1 SLCKMKDLPVVLR
14 KAVMDHISDS
24 FLETN
29 VPLLVLI
36 EAAKSGNEKE
46 VKEYAQVFREHAN
59 KLVEVANLACS
70 ISNNEE
76 GVKLVRMAATQIDSL
91 CPQVINAALTLAA
104 RPQSKVAQ
112 DNMDVFKDQWEK
124 QVRILTEAVD
134 DITSVDD
141 FLSVS
146 ENHILEDVNKCVIAL
161 QEMENY
167 EPGVYTERV
176 LESIKLLS
184 ETVMP
189 RFAEQVEV
197 AIEALSTNPPQA
209 FEENEFI
216 DASRLVYDGVRDI
229 RKAVLMIRTPEELE
243 DDSDFEQEDYDTRSR
258 TSVQTEDDQL
268 IAGQS
273 ARAIMAQLPQEE
285 KAKIAE
291 QVESFR
297 QEKCKLDAEVA
308 KWDDNGNDIIVLAK
322 QMCMIMMEMTDFTRG
337 KGPLKNSSD
346 VINAAKK
353 IAEAGSRMD
362 KLARAVADQCP
373 DSACKQDLLAYLQ
386 RIALYCHQL
395 NICSKVKAEVQNLGG
410 ELIVSGLDS
419 ATSLIQAAKNLMNA
433 VVLTV
438 KASYVASTKYQKVY
452 GTAAVNSPVV
462 SWRMKAPEKKPL
474 VKREKPEECQ
484 TRVRRGSQKKHISP
498 VQALSEFK
506 AMDSF

>member
-1 SLCKMKDLPVVLR
+1 IKNVRKTVVQ
-14 KAVMDHISDS
+14 
-24 FLETN
+24 
-29 VPLLVLI
+29 
-36 EAAKSGNEKE
+36 
-46 VKEYAQVFREHAN
+46 VK
-59 KLVEVANLACS
+59 
-70 ISNNEE
+70 
-76 GVKLVRMAATQIDSL
+76 
-91 CPQVINAALTLAA
+91 
-104 RPQSKVAQ
+104 
-112 DNMDVFKDQWEK
+112 
-124 QVRILTEAVD
+124 
-134 DITSVDD
+134 
-141 FLSVS
+141 
-146 ENHILEDVNKCVIAL
+146 
-161 QEMENY
+161 
-167 EPGVYTERV
+167 
-176 LESIKLLS
+176 
-184 ETVMP
+184 
-189 RFAEQVEV
+189 
-197 AIEALSTNPPQA
+197 
-209 FEENEFI
+209 
-216 DASRLVYDGVRDI
+216 
-229 RKAVLMIRTPEELE
+229 TPEELE
-243 DDSDFEQEDYDTRSR
+243 DDSDFEQEDYDVRSR

-291 QVESFR
+291 QVEIFH
-297 QEKCKLDAEVA
+297 QEKSKLDAEVA
-308 KWDDNGNDIIVLAK
+308 KWDDSGNDIIVLAK

-337 KGPLKNSSD
+337 KGPLKNTSD

-410 ELIVSGLDS
+410 ELIVSGVYSQDSCIRLGEQRGSEDETGYPIFAAELDTIYLKMESVLDS

-462 SWRMKAPEKKPL
+462 SWKMKAPEKKPL
-474 VKREKPEECQ
+474 VKREKPEEFQ